1 LHVDRV
7 GTFLAIMSDTTPF
20 FDLLREALQGGT
32 LVKVTLSRPGKTAPA
47 GLRNVFL
54 RPVVIRGERMVAW
67 TWRHERRDEV
77 KNLTASESLARLRGL
92 CGPVFRNADAFTAA
106 QEATLTHNRRGEP
119 AVFIHAAKQAP
130 AAAEGHDR
138 AKSRLLDPTAP
149 WLRELG
155 ITGPDGTVLAASQ
168 AKWRQINKFLEIIAG
183 LLPGAALPEDAHI
196 ADMGCGKG
204 YLTFAL
210 YDYLTTRTSLR
221 PHITGIEQRP
231 HLVAICNHAAER
243 AAFSGLRFESGDIQD
258 WRPARLDMLIALHAC
273 DTATDE
279 ALAAGVRA
287 GARVIVA
294 APCCHKQVRQSMDAR
309 NEMAPVLE
317 HGILAERQAEILT
330 DGLRALILES
340 HGYRSSV
347 FEFISL
353 EHTAKNL
360 MITAIRQGRAN
371 PKAVEQIATLK
382 SSFGIREHRL
392 ETLLDAPAQAKS

>member
-1 LHVDRV
+1 
-7 GTFLAIMSDTTPF
+7 MSDTTPF
-20 FDLLREALQGGT
+20 FDLLREALHGGT

-77 KNLTASESLARLRGL
+77 KNLTAGESLVKLREL
-92 CGPVFRNADAFTAA
+92 CGPVFRNTDVFTASR
-106 QEATLTHNRRGEP
+106 EATLTHNRRGEP
-119 AVFIHAAKQAP
+119 AVFIREAKQEP
-130 AAAEGHDR
+130 AAPEPHDR
-138 AKSRLLDPTAP
+138 AKSRLLDPAAP

-155 ITGPDGTVLAASQ
+155 ITGPQGAVLASSQ
-168 AKWRQINKFLEIIAG
+168 AKWRQINKFLEIIAA
-183 LLPGAALPEDAHI
+183 LLRNADLPQDAHI

-210 YDYLTTRTSLR
+210 YDYLTSQTTLR
-221 PHITGIEQRP
+221 PHITGVEQRP
-231 HLVAICNHAAER
+231 ELVESCNRVAER
-243 AAFSGLRFESGDIQD
+243 SGFEGLHFVAGGIRD
-258 WRPARLDMLIALHAC
+258 WRPERLDMLIALHAC

-287 GARVIVA
+287 GAGVLVV
-294 APCCHKQVRQSMDAR
+294 APCCHKQVRQNMEVR
-309 NEMAPVLE
+309 NELSPVLQ

-347 FEFISL
+347 FEFISP

-371 PKAVEQIATLK
+371 QKAPEQIAALK